1 MLSHYFGKGV
11 FSVPREI
18 TKEERRITVTDCANA
33 TLRYVEAG
41 FNGGEIRGAKGYLL
55 DKFLTDFANAKEDE
69 YGGTIQNHIRFHCEV
84 LESVLEV
91 VGGKIKFS
99 YCILKFFYIFTSQSS
114 SALFLFF

>member
-1 MLSHYFGKGV
+1 MEKCYPIILGKACSQ
-11 FSVPREI
+11 FQEKLLKK
-18 TKEERRITVTDCANA
+18 KEE
-33 TLRYVEAG
+33 LP
-41 FNGGEIRGAKGYLL
+41 KGYLL